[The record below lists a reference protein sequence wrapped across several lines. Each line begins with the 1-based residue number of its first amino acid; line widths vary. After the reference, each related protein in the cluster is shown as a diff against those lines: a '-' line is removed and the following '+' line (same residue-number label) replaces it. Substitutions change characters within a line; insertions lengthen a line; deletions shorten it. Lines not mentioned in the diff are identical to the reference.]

1 MFDYTEKRSS
11 ERFYLKASIKY
22 FQTGSENAFNANI
35 FNCSNN
41 GIYFETGYPL
51 KPGIDVIAS
60 GAENGRMFRI
70 NIKWCKRIGPEDK
83 TIFGVGAQYCE

>member
-1 MFDYTEKRSS
+1 MLKYTEKRSS
-11 ERFYLKASIKY
+11 ERFYLKAPIKY
-22 FQTGSENAFNANI
+22 FQTDNEAAFSANI

-41 GIYFETGYPL
+41 GVYFETGYPL
-51 KPGIDVIAS
+51 KPGIDVFAS
-60 GAENGRMFRI
+60 GAENGKFFRI